1 MSEELQLDFDSK
13 IDLCESQA
21 DVLKICLEYIE
32 RATKA
37 VTSDNIGMIEHQLD
51 EHYEAPDLINLE
63 KSVKKLLEM
72 GVNKMEIQS
81 YVSKFL
87 DNIQC
92 GKIYCIFFLVAVY
105 IYYFILTFFYLQN
118 CRKINGV

>member
-1 MSEELQLDFDSK
+1 MSLDFVEDFDSK
-13 IDLCESQA
+13 VESSESQA

-51 EHYEAPDLINLE
+51 QHYEAPDLINLE
-63 KSVKKLLEM
+63 KSIKKLIDM
-72 GVNKMEIQS
+72 GVNKKEILN

-87 DNIQC
+87 DNIQF
-92 GKIYCIFFLVAVY
+92 GKTYCIFFFDVDIHRV
-105 IYYFILTFFYLQN
+105 TFFYFYLQN
-118 CRKINGV
+118 CQKMNGV

>member
-1 MSEELQLDFDSK
+1 MSEDLEVGFDNK
-13 IDLCESQA
+13 IELCESPA
-21 DVLKICLEYIE
+21 DALKICLEYIE

-51 EHYEAPDLINLE
+51 EHYEAPDMVNLE

-72 GVNKMEIQS
+72 GVSKNEIHN

-87 DNIQC
+87 DNIQL
-92 GKIYCIFFLVAVY
+92 GKIYNEIHSLCHNI
-105 IYYFILTFFYLQN
+105 
-118 CRKINGV
+118 

>member
-1 MSEELQLDFDSK
+1 MSENFVEDFDSK
-13 IDLCESQA
+13 IDSCESQA

-63 KSVKKLLEM
+63 KSIKKLIDM
-72 GVNKMEIQS
+72 GVNKKEILN

-87 DNIQC
+87 DNIQF
-92 GKIYCIFFLVAVY
+92 GKTYCIFF
-105 IYYFILTFFYLQN
+105 F
-118 CRKINGV
+118 

>member
-1 MSEELQLDFDSK
+1 MSLDFVEDFDSK
-13 IDLCESQA
+13 IESSESQA

-63 KSVKKLLEM
+63 KSIKKLIDM
-72 GVNKMEIQS
+72 GVNKKEILN
-81 YVSKFL
+81 YVSQFL
-87 DNIQC
+87 DNIQF
-92 GKIYCIFFLVAVY
+92 GKTYCIY
-105 IYYFILTFFYLQN
+105 
-118 CRKINGV
+118 

>member
-1 MSEELQLDFDSK
+1 MSLDFVEDFDSK
-13 IDLCESQA
+13 IESCECQA

-63 KSVKKLLEM
+63 KSIKKLVEM
-72 GVNKMEIQS
+72 GVCKNEIQN

-87 DNIQC
+87 DNIQF
-92 GKIYCIFFLVAVY
+92 GKIYCIFS
-105 IYYFILTFFYLQN
+105 
-118 CRKINGV
+118 CC

>member
-1 MSEELQLDFDSK
+1 MSENFVEDFDSK
-13 IDLCESQA
+13 IDSCESQA

-63 KSVKKLLEM
+63 KSIKKLIDM
-72 GVNKMEIQS
+72 GVNKKEILN
-81 YVSKFL
+81 YVSQFL
-87 DNIQC
+87 DNIQF
-92 GKIYCIFFLVAVY
+92 GKTYCIY
-105 IYYFILTFFYLQN
+105 
-118 CRKINGV
+118 

>member
-1 MSEELQLDFDSK
+1 MSENFVEDFDSK
-13 IDLCESQA
+13 IDSCESQA

-63 KSVKKLLEM
+63 KSIKKLIDM
-72 GVNKMEIQS
+72 GVNKKEILN
-81 YVSKFL
+81 YVSQFL
-87 DNIQC
+87 DNIQF
-92 GKIYCIFFLVAVY
+92 GKIYCIFFSFLS
-105 IYYFILTFFYLQN
+105 
-118 CRKINGV
+118 